1 MLLLNKKRE
10 REKKLCYILHYFLL
24 LLQLLLLAFILLRRR
39 HQRRFSCADIIA
51 MLFFPFYSV
60 VVGISNLYQKYI
72 MQQNMK
78 KTEVL
83 KLQNNRW
90 ASFFPD
96 FATPKRLTQQLENF
110 RSTLL

>member
-1 MLLLNKKRE
+1 
-10 REKKLCYILHYFLL
+10 
-24 LLQLLLLAFILLRRR
+24 
-39 HQRRFSCADIIA
+39 
-51 MLFFPFYSV
+51 
-60 VVGISNLYQKYI
+60 
-72 MQQNMK
+72 MK

-110 RSTLL
+110 RSTLLQGTNFPIFVVLQDVQTIFVIHLSQQKLKALKMS